1 MESPLDG
8 CNKEWVSGGD
18 DPYNTFRSMKLFSSI
33 AAAAVIGASFIA
45 LPEVKANTY
54 NVTPSLLRNGGYTI
68 NGPSGYNGT
77 YTPSLLNNGG
87 GYDYRPSLLNNAGGT
102 YSLY

>member
-1 MESPLDG
+1 MEALG
-8 CNKEWVSGGD
+8 KA
-18 DPYNTFRSMKLFSSI
+18 I
-33 AAAAVIGASFIA
+33 ASDQPAAVIGASFIA

-54 NVTPSLLRNGGYTI
+54 NVTPSLLGNGGYTI